1 MWVGPGW
8 PQAGLGT
15 KPPGSP
21 YLELG
26 RRPGARRGDPSG
38 APSGQWLPPPPSGAR
53 YKGAA
58 PGRAPVRKVRQRLER
73 GRQRPSRAA
82 ARAPR
87 REPQAAAPSPP
98 RPQPSGLSRHKEA
111 PESAARQARGSRRR
125 REPLCSPHSPTAR
138 CPSSW
143 RNLRRLAPAGCSRCP
158 LSSRLSPPQRLP
170 RKLPPPPPGSPVSER
185 DTTEA
190 SRRRVPASRQRG
202 GREGGREGAGAEG
215 RRDGGEGAGRGAPWD
230 RGGPALARA
239 GAGGGL
245 LRTARPGRGSSDP
258 RRRPLRPPGSAKAA
272 LRLPLQDGEPGRTPT
287 VPALLGDPPPQRRRP
302 HTSAFFAE
310 P

>member
-1 MWVGPGW
+1 MGVWVGPGW

-185 DTTEA
+185 DTTEI
-190 SRRRVPASRQRG
+190 
-202 GREGGREGAGAEG
+202 GRAH
-215 RRDGGEGAGRGAPWD
+215 
-230 RGGPALARA
+230 
-239 GAGGGL
+239 
-245 LRTARPGRGSSDP
+245 
-258 RRRPLRPPGSAKAA
+258 
-272 LRLPLQDGEPGRTPT
+272 
-287 VPALLGDPPPQRRRP
+287 V
-302 HTSAFFAE
+302 
-310 P
+310 